1 MSDELAYTSQF
12 RRRRAAREQLE
23 APYTPVSSYL
33 RQSPPAPPSGAQY
46 VRWVQDSLNRILGL
60 RLAVDGVA
68 GTQTRSAIRSFQER
82 SGLAVD
88 GIVGPQTDAK
98 LRAALG
104 SRASLAPRALGG
116 TAPGLAAAPR
126 SLPSPCGN
134 PTPVPCS
141 PTVID
146 HFAKAKAA
154 VEPAHE
160 GSYRAAIASLATC
173 IATGLRGLL
182 ASGVIRIV
190 GHTSTEGSTVSNDTL
205 GQARADQ
212 VAADLEA
219 ALLAQGL
226 TVSTFFVAPVDGVV
240 FLRAETR
247 GESSLRIKPERTEE
261 DRRKNRRVEI
271 DPSGLFRKPPGP
283 APAPAEIDTL
293 IAEVRKAL
301 GSLPLGRAG
310 IVLPTAA
317 RFLDPT
323 EQSVA
328 MTEYRGSLDFTKIL
342 ITDGLGYGGTNFTV
356 AMQLSTG
363 WHVAMNMGSLRCWAP
378 APYSTTLVHELAH
391 AWQSQHHG
399 TDPRAFM
406 VNSVKCQAKATAL
419 SKATG
424 KAYDAY
430 AYVPGKAFGDYGSEQ
445 IAQQVQHHFTGR
457 GRPTPA
463 VVATIQAATP
473 NSPVAANAASLT
485 VVAALEL
492 GAPGVI
498 PP

>member
-1 MSDELAYTSQF
+1 VNEDLAYTSQF

-23 APYTPVSSYL
+23 ATYGPGSSYL
-33 RQSPPAPPSGAQY
+33 LPAPPAPSSGTQY

-60 RLAVDGVA
+60 RLSVDGVV

-82 SGLAVD
+82 NGLMVD

-98 LRAALG
+98 LRAAL
-104 SRASLAPRALGG
+104 ASRALGAA
-116 TAPGLAAAPR
+116 TPSLAAAPR
-126 SLPSPCGN
+126 SLPSPCGS

-146 HFAKAKAA
+146 HFAQAKPV
-154 VEPAHE
+154 VEPAHG
-160 GSYRAAIASLATC
+160 GSYNAAIAGLATC
-173 IATGLRGLL
+173 IAAGLRGFL

-190 GHTSTEGSTVSNDTL
+190 GHTSSEGSPGGNDAL
-205 GQARADQ
+205 GQARADR
-212 VAADLEA
+212 VTDDLKA

-226 TVSTFFVAPVDGVV
+226 SVATFFVAPVDGVV

-247 GESSLRIKPERTEE
+247 GESSLRITPERTEE
-261 DRRKNRRVEI
+261 DRKKNRRVEI
-271 DPSGLFRKPPGP
+271 DPAALFRKPPGP

-293 IAEVRKAL
+293 IAEVRKTL
-301 GSLPLGRAG
+301 GSLPLGKAG

-317 RFLDPT
+317 RFLDPA

-342 ITDGLGYGGTNFTV
+342 ITDGLGLFGAKFTV
-356 AMQLSTG
+356 AAQLSTG

-378 APYSTTLVHELAH
+378 SPFSASLIHELAH
-391 AWQSQHHG
+391 AWQSQHHP
-399 TDPRAFM
+399 TDPTAFM
-406 VNSVKCQAKATAL
+406 TNSVKCQAKAMAL

-424 KAYDAY
+424 KPHSGY
-430 AYVPGKAFGDYGSEQ
+430 AYVSGKAFGEYGSEQ

-457 GRPTPA
+457 GRPTP
-463 VVATIQAATP
+463 VVPSTIQAATP
-473 NSPVAANAASLT
+473 NAPVTDNATSLT
-485 VVAALEL
+485 VVVALEL
-492 GAPGVI
+492 GAAGVVS
-498 PP
+498 P

>member
-1 MSDELAYTSQF
+1 MSDDLAYTSQF
-12 RRRRAAREQLE
+12 RRRRAAQRELE
-23 APYTPVSSYL
+23 TAYAPMASYL
-33 RQSPPAPPSGAQY
+33 SESTPAPSSGASY
-46 VRWVQDSLNRILGL
+46 VRWVQAALNQILGL
-60 RLAVDGVA
+60 RLAVDGIA
-68 GTQTRSAIRSFQER
+68 GTQTRSAIRSFQAR
-82 SGLAVD
+82 SGLTVD

-104 SRASLAPRALGG
+104 SGAPGARALGSP
-116 TAPGLAAAPR
+116 ASAVAAAPR
-126 SLPSPCGN
+126 ALPSPCGV
-134 PTPVPCS
+134 PTPVSCGA
-141 PTVID
+141 TVID
-146 HFAKAKAA
+146 HFAQAKAV

-160 GSYRAAIASLATC
+160 AAYRATIASVATC
-173 IATGLRGLL
+173 IATGLGGGL

-212 VAADLEA
+212 VNADLQA
-219 ALLAQGL
+219 ALMARGL

-240 FLRAETR
+240 FLHAETR
-247 GESSLRIKPERTEE
+247 GESSLRISPERTEE
-261 DRRKNRRVEI
+261 DRKKNRRVEI

-283 APAPAEIDTL
+283 APAPAEVDTL
-293 IAEVRKAL
+293 IAEVGKTL
-301 GSLPLGRAG
+301 GSLPLGRTG

-317 RFLDPT
+317 RFLDPA

-342 ITDGLGYGGTNFTV
+342 ITNGLGYGGTKFTV
-356 AMQLSTG
+356 AVQLSTG

-378 APYSTTLVHELAH
+378 APYSATLVHELAH

-399 TDPRAFM
+399 TDPTAFM
-406 VNSVKCQAKATAL
+406 ANSVKCQAKAIAL
-419 SKATG
+419 SKVTG
-424 KAYDAY
+424 KAYSAY

-457 GRPTPA
+457 GSPTPA
-463 VVATIQAATP
+463 VVSTIQGAAANT
-473 NSPVAANAASLT
+473 PVAANATSLA
-485 VVAALEL
+485 VVVALEL

-498 PP
+498 RP